1 MQYIIIGMSG
11 SVSQSEVFESNE
23 IVSKAEIAAIYESK
37 GWSNI
42 VVFGPNEQSGLFASI
57 GKLHEFVIPTSL
69 ADAGEGDKQIAY
81 QLQKSNFV
89 LSLMFDGHTDYL
101 SQPERSSQ
109 LNVDFFDGE
118 VGVYLYANCN
128 QEEPTHIVNL
138 SEARVERQQ
147 IAKEA

>member
-23 IVSKAEIAAIYESK
+23 IVSKAAIAAVYESK

-42 VVFGPNEQSGLFASI
+42 VVFGPNEQSGLMASI

-69 ADAGEGDKQIAY
+69 VDAGESDKQIAY

-147 IAKEA
+147 VAKEA